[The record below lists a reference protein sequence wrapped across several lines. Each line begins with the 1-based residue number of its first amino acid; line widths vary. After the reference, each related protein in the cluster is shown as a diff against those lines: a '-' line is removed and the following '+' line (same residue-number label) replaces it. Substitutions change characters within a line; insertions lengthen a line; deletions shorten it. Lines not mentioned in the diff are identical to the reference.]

1 MGSQIIPTVAFGDK
15 GTQLDILDGYF
26 LATDTPG
33 QDFFQFLVIGMMPQ
47 SLYLLYFQFIQIIVE
62 SFQQSIESHFR
73 RIGYKREYG
82 MLHII
87 VYRFQNR
94 IHQFFAQLFSFLIN
108 IHVTSPAE
116 IDTFEGTGFLL
127 FRPVDLCQT
136 HLSSLAYKDS
146 LSRLQFIDASGR
158 YIQGSLN
165 DRALGCQY
173 HDFIVHVPE
182 SRTNAPRIAHRK
194 RLTATGHTADHIA
207 SIPLLA
213 RSLEDIAQ
221 INAVFYSVSDI
232 HAFQTFLLTFHI
244 EALHLAIQTVPH
256 LFQHNICVGIFTRM
270 LAVGS
275 DTCENL
281 IHIGHVEIAA
291 QRQILGTPVVTAQE
305 RMHVGD
311 TAFSGSGITQMPH
324 IYLSGKGKAFLGV
337 SGIMQLFR
345 RQILEMILHRTEY
358 LCYRP

>member
-1 MGSQIIPTVAFGDK
+1 
-15 GTQLDILDGYF
+15 
-26 LATDTPG
+26 
-33 QDFFQFLVIGMMPQ
+33 
-47 SLYLLYFQFIQIIVE
+47 
-62 SFQQSIESHFR
+62 
-73 RIGYKREYG
+73 

-87 VYRFQNR
+87 VYRFQDR
-94 IHQFFAQLFSFLIN
+94 IHQFFTQQLSFFIN
-108 IHVTSPAE
+108 IHVASPAE
-116 IDTFEGTGFLL
+116 IDSLERTSFLF

-136 HLSSLAYKDS
+136 HLSGLAHKDS

-165 DRALGCQY
+165 DGTFGRQY

-182 SRTNAPRIAHRK
+182 SRTDAPRIAYRK
-194 RLTATGHTADHIA
+194 RFTATGHTADHIA

-221 INAVFYSVSDI
+221 VNAVFYGVSDI
-232 HAFQTFLLTFHI
+232 HTLQTFLLTFHI
-244 EALHLAIQTVPH
+244 EALHLTIQTVSH

-270 LAVGS
+270 LAVSS

-291 QRQILGTPVVTAQE
+291 QCQILGTPIVTTQE

-311 TAFSGSGITQMPH
+311 TAFSGSRIAQMTH
-324 IYLSGKGKAFLGV
+324 VHLSGKGKAFLGV
-337 SGIMQLFR
+337 SGIMQLFG

>member
-1 MGSQIIPTVAFGDK
+1 
-15 GTQLDILDGYF
+15 
-26 LATDTPG
+26 
-33 QDFFQFLVIGMMPQ
+33 
-47 SLYLLYFQFIQIIVE
+47 
-62 SFQQSIESHFR
+62 
-73 RIGYKREYG
+73 

-94 IHQFFAQLFSFLIN
+94 IHQFFAQLFSFFIN

-182 SRTNAPRIAHRK
+182 SRTDAPRIAYRK
-194 RLTATGHTADHIA
+194 RFTATGHTADHIA

-221 INAVFYSVSDI
+221 INAVFYSVSNI

-291 QRQILGTPVVTAQE
+291 QCQILGTPIVTTQE
-305 RMHVGD
+305 RMHV
-311 TAFSGSGITQMPH
+311 
-324 IYLSGKGKAFLGV
+324 
-337 SGIMQLFR
+337 
-345 RQILEMILHRTEY
+345 
-358 LCYRP
+358 